1 MAKGEIAIDVNYCK
15 GCGYCA
21 HYCPKGCIDISGGR
35 FSPKGYLLPV
45 VVDGD
50 QCTACGVC
58 AWMCPDYAI
67 EVFKYVE
74 ENEG

>member
-21 HYCPKGCIDISGGR
+21 HYCPKKCIEISR
-35 FSPKGYLLPV
+35 DHFSPRGYLLPV
-45 VVDGD
+45 VVNEED
-50 QCTACGVC
+50 CTACGVC

-67 EVFKYVE
+67 EVFKYLE
-74 ENEG
+74 ENQE

>member
-1 MAKGEIAIDVNYCK
+1 MAKGEIVIDVDYCK

-21 HYCPKGCIDISGGR
+21 HYCPKGCLEILGNI
-35 FSPKGYLLPV
+35 FSPRGYLLPV
-45 VVDGD
+45 VIHGEE
-50 QCTACGVC
+50 CMACGVC

-74 ENEG
+74 ENAG